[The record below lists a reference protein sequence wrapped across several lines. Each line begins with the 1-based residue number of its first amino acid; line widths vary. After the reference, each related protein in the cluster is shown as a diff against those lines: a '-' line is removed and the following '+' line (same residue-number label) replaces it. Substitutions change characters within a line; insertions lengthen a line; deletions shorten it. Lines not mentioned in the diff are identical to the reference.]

1 MKSVLN
7 GVLCLM
13 LAGAAI
19 AQTTKP
25 APSLKPRPADP
36 NELVVGSN
44 VAPDKPVITVQGL
57 CEKPPNSNATPADC
71 STVITRADF
80 EKVVNAVQPN
90 MPPAARKQFATRYVT
105 VLLLAEKAHELG
117 LDKSPEFD
125 EQMSLARLQL
135 LSREAGEKMQ
145 RDAANVPESSISDY
159 YQQHAADYKTISF
172 DRLFVPKQKQ
182 VETSGDPNQ
191 LHAETK
197 AGASEANMK
206 DEADKLRARAVA
218 GEDPTKL
225 QQEAN
230 DFAGI
235 KAKVTNVKVE
245 SMRKASI
252 PASDA
257 SIFELK
263 TGEVSQVFSDAS
275 GYRIYK
281 IEEIKDLPLASVH
294 DEIARALQGQNMKNS
309 FDSLQNSAKTTFDD
323 SYFAPAAP
331 PSLRNPGEP
340 PPAKGATTPPPPGKK

>member
-19 AQTTKP
+19 AQTAKP
-25 APSLKPRPADP
+25 APTLKPRPADP

-182 VETSGDPNQ
+182 IETSGDPNQ

-197 AGASEANMK
+197 AGASETNMK

>member
-25 APSLKPRPADP
+25 APTLKPRPADP

-182 VETSGDPNQ
+182 IETSGDPNQ
-191 LHAETK
+191 LHPETK
-197 AGASEANMK
+197 AGASEADMK